1 MKKAAV
7 LLVIILTLMIF
18 AVPVFGEGISVTSKA
33 GNNIKIMEDINIDN
47 PLDGNAIVVLGNI
60 TVNNRVNGHV
70 ITIFG
75 DASINAEVSGQVVTL
90 FGNTDILASSVIMED
105 VITVGSIRKSA
116 GASILGNEVR
126 ILGDSMNLD
135 IGAIAYFQLT
145 VMILFTAATLI
156 VGLLALLISRTAYRN
171 ISSNL
176 DKRIGRKLILGILA
190 FLGLSALLL
199 LLLITL
205 IAPILYIVAL
215 IMATITASMFFGK
228 HILKTFSQ
236 KNSTYME
243 FITGLISITLVKL
256 LIIFLVPQRSILL
269 GFALVGVLD
278 MIIYSVGLGIYM
290 EHHYIKV
297 NEGKS

>member
-7 LLVIILTLMIF
+7 LLVVALVIMIF
-18 AVPVFGEGISVTSKA
+18 TVPVLGEGILVKSKA
-33 GNNIKIMEDINIDN
+33 GDNIRILEDLNIDN
-47 PLDGNAIVVLGNI
+47 PLDGNAIAVLGDI
-60 TVNNRVNGHV
+60 TVNDRINGHV
-70 ITIFG
+70 ITVFG
-75 DASINAEVSGQVVTL
+75 DVSINAEVSGQVVTL
-90 FGNTDILASSVIMED
+90 FGDTNLLDSSVIKED
-105 VITVGSIRKSA
+105 VITIGSLRKSA
-116 GASILGNEVR
+116 GASILGQEVR
-126 ILGDSMNLD
+126 ILGESMNLD
-135 IGAIAYFQLT
+135 IDSIAYLQLI
-145 VMILFTAATLI
+145 VMILFTLTTLI

-171 ISSNL
+171 ISANL
-176 DKRIGRKLILGILA
+176 DKRIGRKMILGVLT

-205 IAPILYIVAL
+205 IAPVLYIVIL
-215 IMATITASMFFGK
+215 IMSTITASMFFGK
-228 HILKTFSQ
+228 HILKSFSK

-278 MIIYSVGLGIYM
+278 MIIHSIGLGIYT
-290 EHHYIKV
+290 EQHYIKV